1 MTDIYLNVP
10 KSGAKPKS
18 SKFKFNFSGNTY
30 HADTEAQLRQLIK
43 ELNEIDKLQD
53 KNKKFMK

>member
-1 MTDIYLNVP
+1 MADIYLNVP
-10 KSGAKPKS
+10 KGGAKPKS

-43 ELNEIDKLQD
+43 ELNEINKMQD